1 MRMMQKRTLTL
12 LLALCLLLSAAFAEA
27 PTAQPQTATPV
38 PATAQPVTPEPV
50 ATKSSETTVPA
61 ETKNTQ
67 PEVTDTQT
75 GDGRSTSAPTNAVPS
90 TEPEPDAGA
99 DTSAPTTSAAASP
112 SSGAT
117 PTPTPDGDAG
127 QTTDAPSPSSGAT
140 PTPTPDGDA
149 GQTTDA
155 PSPSSGATPTP
166 TPDGDAGQTTD
177 APSPSSGAT
186 PTPTPTSGTTPP
198 AQTGEGPAWYWDGE
212 QKRYGELEDLLTL
225 TGETIYIASDELFT
239 LTGEAALLAQEA
251 EFALDAEVF
260 PEEEEYILYISD
272 VGPNGETQEDTIY
285 LWVGK
290 EEDAPPTPTPST
302 EPEPTDP
309 VEIEAELLVVPE
321 MYRAGAWSST
331 TPSFTLSVVPDTLTG
346 YTFAISVDDG
356 GAQAVE
362 SPCVFSTEG
371 QHTLVFYLI
380 DASGA
385 QAARSTTYT
394 VWLDTAAPEAQAQFD
409 MQTGTLTVTA
419 TDAMS
424 GVDAISLDGGETW
437 QAMTA
442 AEDGTFVY
450 STPLTAQV
458 AAGELMVRD
467 AAGNCW
473 QSAESY
479 GVPGGMGGDF
489 GGMGGFGGGSFG
501 GGSFS
506 GGGSSGTTRTV
517 SHSSSSEEEAT
528 LYGAVAL
535 EVEEGDMFVLTLG
548 GEELPLTLTLDY
560 DANDSEDAY
569 SAFTAEL
576 AVWNGEEGDEDCD
589 TLILTASADAASLY
603 AFRWDFTGDVYKT
616 LLSSG
621 VQYLVLRVGDRVTA
635 LSTAGFTAGTAYN
648 TLKSEGAASSEFAYS
663 LWMGD
668 PDPAL
673 EMEVEAR
680 GERYLLEAGEGD
692 MYYYDVYT
700 GDMDMLNAAF
710 GAASQEER

>member
-1 MRMMQKRTLTL
+1 MRMMQKRTLAL

-27 PTAQPQTATPV
+27 PTAQPQPATPV

-50 ATKSSETTVPA
+50 ATKNAETTAPA

-67 PEVTDTQT
+67 PEVAVTQAA
-75 GDGRSTSAPTNAVPS
+75 DGGSTSAPTNAAVS
-90 TEPEPDAGA
+90 TEPDDGA
-99 DTSAPTTSAAASP
+99 NTTAPTTGATASP
-112 SSGAT
+112 A
-117 PTPTPDGDAG
+117 PDGNAG
-127 QTTDAPSPSSGAT
+127 QTTDG
-140 PTPTPDGDA
+140 
-149 GQTTDA
+149 
-155 PSPSSGATPTP
+155 
-166 TPDGDAGQTTD
+166 
-177 APSPSSGAT
+177 PSPSSGAT

-212 QKRYGELEDLLTL
+212 QKHYGELEDLLTL
-225 TGETIYIASDELFT
+225 TEETIYIASDELFT

-260 PEEEEYILYISD
+260 PEEENYILYISD

-285 LWVGK
+285 LWAGK

-331 TPSFTLSVVPDTLTG
+331 APSFTLTVVPDTLTG
-346 YTFAISVDDG
+346 YTFAVSVDDG
-356 GAQAVE
+356 EAQAVE
-362 SPCVFSTEG
+362 SPCVFTTEG

-424 GVDAISLDGGETW
+424 GVDAISLDGGKTW
-437 QAMTA
+437 QTMTA
-442 AEDGTFVY
+442 AEDGSFVY
-450 STPLTAQV
+450 SAPLTAQV

-589 TLILTASADAASLY
+589 TLILTASADAASPY

>member
-1 MRMMQKRTLTL
+1 MRMMQKRTLAL

-27 PTAQPQTATPV
+27 PTAQPQPATPV

-50 ATKSSETTVPA
+50 ATKNAETTAPA

-67 PEVTDTQT
+67 PEVAGTQT
-75 GDGRSTSAPTNAVPS
+75 GDGGSTSAPTSAAVS
-90 TEPEPDAGA
+90 TEPDDGA
-99 DTSAPTTSAAASP
+99 NTTAPTTGATASP
-112 SSGAT
+112 A
-117 PTPTPDGDAG
+117 PDGDAG

-140 PTPTPDGDA
+140 PTPTPSGDA
-149 GQTTDA
+149 GQTTDG
-155 PSPSSGATPTP
+155 PSPSSSATPTPDGEATPTP
-166 TPDGDAGQTTD
+166 TPSDE
-177 APSPSSGAT
+177 AT
-186 PTPTPTSGTTPP
+186 PTPTPTAGETTPAP
-198 AQTGEGPAWYWDGE
+198 VGEGPAWYWDGE
-212 QKRYGELEDLLTL
+212 QKHYGELEELLIL
-225 TGETIYIASDELFT
+225 TEETIYIASDELFT

-260 PEEEEYILYISD
+260 PEEENYILYISD

-285 LWVGK
+285 LWAGK

-331 TPSFTLSVVPDTLTG
+331 APSFTLTVVPDTLTG
-346 YTFAISVDDG
+346 YTFAVSVDDG
-356 GAQAVE
+356 EAQAVE
-362 SPCVFSTEG
+362 SPCVFTTEG

-589 TLILTASADAASLY
+589 TLILTASADAASPY

>member
-1 MRMMQKRTLTL
+1 MRMMQKRTLAL
-12 LLALCLLLSAAFAEA
+12 LLAVCLLLSAALAEA
-27 PTAQPQTATPV
+27 PAAETQPATPV

-67 PEVTDTQT
+67 TEVTGTQT
-75 GDGRSTSAPTNAVPS
+75 GDGRSTSAPTNAAPS

-99 DTSAPTTSAAASP
+99 DTSAPTTGATASPAPDGDAGQTTDGPSP

-117 PTPTPDGDAG
+117 ASPTPDGDAG
-127 QTTDAPSPSSGAT
+127 QTTDGPSPSSSATPTPDGEAT
-140 PTPTPDGDA
+140 PTPTPSDE
-149 GQTTDA
+149 
-155 PSPSSGATPTP
+155 
-166 TPDGDAGQTTD
+166 
-177 APSPSSGAT
+177 AT

-198 AQTGEGPAWYWDGE
+198 AQAGEGPAWYWDGE
-212 QKRYGELEDLLTL
+212 QKRYGELEELLLLTE
-225 TGETIYIASDELFT
+225 ETIYIASDELFT
-239 LTGEAALLAQEA
+239 LTGEAALMAQEA

-260 PEEEEYILYISD
+260 PEEENYILYISD

-285 LWVGK
+285 LWAGK
-290 EEDAPPTPTPST
+290 EEDAPPTPTPTPST

-321 MYRAGAWSST
+321 MYRAGAWSAT

-346 YTFAISVDDG
+346 YTFALSVDDG
-356 GAQAVE
+356 EAQAVE
-362 SPCVFSTEG
+362 SPCVFTTEG

-409 MQTGTLTVTA
+409 MQTGALTVTA
-419 TDAMS
+419 TDALS
-424 GVDAISLDGGETW
+424 GVDAISLDGGKTW

-442 AEDGTFVY
+442 AEDGSFVY
-450 STPLTAQV
+450 TAPLTAQV

-479 GVPGGMGGDF
+479 GVPGGMGGF
-489 GGMGGFGGGSFG
+489 GGGGFGGGSFSG
-501 GGSFS
+501 

-517 SHSSSSEEEAT
+517 SHSSGSEEEAT

-576 AVWNGEEGDEDCD
+576 AVWNGEEGDEADNEDLD
-589 TLILTASADAASLY
+589 TLILTASADAESPY

-648 TLKSEGAASSEFAYS
+648 TLKSEGRGQQRICLFPVDGRPGPGAGVGSGGARR
-663 LWMGD
+663 
-668 PDPAL
+668 AL
-673 EMEVEAR
+673 SA
-680 GERYLLEAGEGD
+680 
-692 MYYYDVYT
+692 
-700 GDMDMLNAAF
+700 
-710 GAASQEER
+710 

>member
-1 MRMMQKRTLTL
+1 MRMMQKRTLAL

-27 PTAQPQTATPV
+27 PTAQPQPATPV

-50 ATKSSETTVPA
+50 ATKNTETTAPA

-67 PEVTDTQT
+67 LEITGTQAA
-75 GDGRSTSAPTNAVPS
+75 DGGSTSAPTNAVPS

-166 TPDGDAGQTTD
+166 TP
-177 APSPSSGAT
+177 
-186 PTPTPTSGTTPP
+186 TSGTTPP

-212 QKRYGELEDLLTL
+212 QKHYGELEDLLTL
-225 TGETIYIASDELFT
+225 TGETIYIASGELFT

-272 VGPNGETQEDTIY
+272 VGPDGETQEDTIY
-285 LWVGK
+285 LWAGK

-331 TPSFTLSVVPDTLTG
+331 APSFTLTVVPDTLTG

-356 GAQAVE
+356 EAQAVE
-362 SPCVFSTEG
+362 SPCVFATEG

-419 TDAMS
+419 TDALS

-437 QAMTA
+437 QAMTV

-450 STPLTAQV
+450 SAPLTAQV

-501 GGSFS
+501 GGSFGGGSFSGGSFS

-517 SHSSSSEEEAT
+517 SHSSGSEEEAT

-576 AVWNGEEGDEDCD
+576 AVWNGEEGDKDCD
-589 TLILTASADAASLY
+589 TLILTASADAASPY

>member
-1 MRMMQKRTLTL
+1 MRMMQKRTLAL

-27 PTAQPQTATPV
+27 PTAQPQSATPV

-50 ATKSSETTVPA
+50 ATKNSETTAPA

-67 PEVTDTQT
+67 PEVAGTQAV
-75 GDGRSTSAPTNAVPS
+75 DGGSTSAPSNSAPS
-90 TEPEPDAGA
+90 TEPEPDDGA
-99 DTSAPTTSAAASP
+99 NTTAPTTGATASP
-112 SSGAT
+112 A
-117 PTPTPDGDAG
+117 PDGDAG
-127 QTTDAPSPSSGAT
+127 QTTDGPSPSSGAT
-140 PTPTPDGDA
+140 ASPTPDGNAGQTTDGPSPSSSATPTPDGE
-149 GQTTDA
+149 
-155 PSPSSGATPTP
+155 ATPTP
-166 TPDGDAGQTTD
+166 TPSDE
-177 APSPSSGAT
+177 AT
-186 PTPTPTSGTTPP
+186 PTPTPTAGETTPAP
-198 AQTGEGPAWYWDGE
+198 AGEGPAWYWDGE
-212 QKRYGELEDLLTL
+212 QKHYGELEELLLLTE
-225 TGETIYIASDELFT
+225 ETIYIASDELFT

-260 PEEEEYILYISD
+260 PEEEYILYISD
-272 VGPNGETQEDTIY
+272 VGPDGETQEDTVY
-285 LWVGK
+285 LWAGK
-290 EEDAPPTPTPST
+290 EEDAPPTPST

-346 YTFAISVDDG
+346 YTFAVSVDDG
-356 GAQAVE
+356 EAQAVE
-362 SPCVFSTEG
+362 SPCVFTTEG

-419 TDAMS
+419 TDATS
-424 GVDAISLDGGETW
+424 GVDAISLDGGKTW

-450 STPLTAQV
+450 SAPLTAQV

-479 GVPGGMGGDF
+479 GVPGGMGG
-489 GGMGGFGGGSFG
+489 FGGGSFG

-517 SHSSSSEEEAT
+517 SHSSGSEEEAT

-589 TLILTASADAASLY
+589 TLILTASADAASPY

>member
-1 MRMMQKRTLTL
+1 MRMMQKRTLAL

-27 PTAQPQTATPV
+27 PTAQPQSATPV

-50 ATKSSETTVPA
+50 ATKNTETTAPA

-67 PEVTDTQT
+67 PEVAGTQAA
-75 GDGRSTSAPTNAVPS
+75 DGGSTSAPTNSAPS
-90 TEPEPDAGA
+90 TEPEPDDGA
-99 DTSAPTTSAAASP
+99 NTTAPTT
-112 SSGAT
+112 GAT
-117 PTPTPDGDAG
+117 ASPTPDGDAG
-127 QTTDAPSPSSGAT
+127 QTTDGPSPSSGAT
-140 PTPTPDGDA
+140 ASPTPDGDA
-149 GQTTDA
+149 GQTTDG
-155 PSPSSGATPTP
+155 PSPSSSATPTPDGEATPTP
-166 TPDGDAGQTTD
+166 T
-177 APSPSSGAT
+177 SSDEAT
-186 PTPTPTSGTTPP
+186 PTPTPTAGETTPVP
-198 AQTGEGPAWYWDGE
+198 VGEGPAWYWDGE
-212 QKRYGELEDLLTL
+212 QKHYGELEELLLLTE
-225 TGETIYIASDELFT
+225 ETIYIASDELFT

-260 PEEEEYILYISD
+260 PEEENYILYISD

-285 LWVGK
+285 LWAGK

-309 VEIEAELLVVPE
+309 VEVEAELLVVPE

-346 YTFAISVDDG
+346 YTFAVSVDDG

-362 SPCVFSTEG
+362 SPCVFTTEG

-394 VWLDTAAPEAQAQFD
+394 VWLDTATPEAQAQFD
-409 MQTGTLTVTA
+409 MQTGTLTATA
-419 TDAMS
+419 TDALS

-450 STPLTAQV
+450 SAPLTAQV

-467 AAGNCW
+467 AAGKCW

-479 GVPGGMGGDF
+479 GVPGSMGGDF
-489 GGMGGFGGGSFG
+489 GGMGGFGGGGFG

-517 SHSSSSEEEAT
+517 SHSSGSEEEAT

-576 AVWNGEEGDEDCD
+576 AVWNGEEGDEADNEDLD
-589 TLILTASADAASLY
+589 TLILTASADAESPY

>member
-1 MRMMQKRTLTL
+1 MRMMQKRTLAL

-27 PTAQPQTATPV
+27 PTAQPQPATPV

-50 ATKSSETTVPA
+50 ATKNAETTAPA

-67 PEVTDTQT
+67 PEVAVTQAA
-75 GDGRSTSAPTNAVPS
+75 DGGSTSAPTNAAVS
-90 TEPEPDAGA
+90 TEPDDGA
-99 DTSAPTTSAAASP
+99 NTTAPTTGATASPAPDGDAGQTTDGPSP

-117 PTPTPDGDAG
+117 ASPTPDGDAG
-127 QTTDAPSPSSGAT
+127 QTTDGPSPSSSATPTPDGEAT
-140 PTPTPDGDA
+140 PTPTPSDE
-149 GQTTDA
+149 
-155 PSPSSGATPTP
+155 
-166 TPDGDAGQTTD
+166 
-177 APSPSSGAT
+177 AT
-186 PTPTPTSGTTPP
+186 PTPTPTAGETTPAP
-198 AQTGEGPAWYWDGE
+198 VGEGPAWYWDGE
-212 QKRYGELEDLLTL
+212 QKHYGELEELLIL
-225 TGETIYIASDELFT
+225 TEETIYIASDELFT

-260 PEEEEYILYISD
+260 PEEENYILYISD

-285 LWVGK
+285 LWAGK

-331 TPSFTLSVVPDTLTG
+331 APSFTLTVVPDTLTG
-346 YTFAISVDDG
+346 YTFAVSVDDG
-356 GAQAVE
+356 EAQAVE
-362 SPCVFSTEG
+362 SPCVFTTEG

-409 MQTGTLTVTA
+409 MQTGALTVTA
-419 TDAMS
+419 TDATS
-424 GVDAISLDGGETW
+424 GVDAISLDGGKTW

-450 STPLTAQV
+450 SAPLTAQV

-517 SHSSSSEEEAT
+517 SHSSGSEEEAT

-589 TLILTASADAASLY
+589 TLILTASADAASPY

>member
-1 MRMMQKRTLTL
+1 MRMMQKRTLAL

-27 PTAQPQTATPV
+27 PTAQPQPATPV

-99 DTSAPTTSAAASP
+99 DTSAPTTNAAA
-112 SSGAT
+112 
-117 PTPTPDGDAG
+117 
-127 QTTDAPSPSSGAT
+127 
-140 PTPTPDGDA
+140 
-149 GQTTDA
+149 
-155 PSPSSGATPTP
+155 SPSSGATPTP

-212 QKRYGELEDLLTL
+212 QKHYGELEELLPL
-225 TGETIYIASDELFT
+225 TEETIYIASDELFT

-260 PEEEEYILYISD
+260 PEEEYILYISD
-272 VGPNGETQEDTIY
+272 VGPDGETQEDTIY
-285 LWVGK
+285 LWAGK

-346 YTFAISVDDG
+346 YTFAVSVDDG
-356 GAQAVE
+356 EAQAVE
-362 SPCVFSTEG
+362 SPCVFTTEG

-409 MQTGTLTVTA
+409 MQTGALTVTA
-419 TDAMS
+419 TDATS
-424 GVDAISLDGGETW
+424 GVDAISLDGGKTW
-437 QAMTA
+437 QTMTA
-442 AEDGTFVY
+442 AEDGSFVY
-450 STPLTAQV
+450 SAPLTAQV

-479 GVPGGMGGDF
+479 GVPGS
-489 GGMGGFGGGSFG
+489 MGGFGGGGFG

-517 SHSSSSEEEAT
+517 SHSSGSEEEAT

-535 EVEEGDMFVLTLG
+535 EVDEGDMFVLTLG

-589 TLILTASADAASLY
+589 TLILTASADAASPY

-680 GERYLLEAGEGD
+680 GERYLLKAGEGD

>member
-1 MRMMQKRTLTL
+1 MRMMQKRTLAL
-12 LLALCLLLSAAFAEA
+12 LLAVCLLLSAALAEA
-27 PTAQPQTATPV
+27 PAAETQPATPV

-50 ATKSSETTVPA
+50 ATKNAETTAPA

-67 PEVTDTQT
+67 PEVAVTQAA
-75 GDGRSTSAPTNAVPS
+75 DGGSTSAPTNAAVS
-90 TEPEPDAGA
+90 TEPDDGA
-99 DTSAPTTSAAASP
+99 NTTAPTTGATASP
-112 SSGAT
+112 A
-117 PTPTPDGDAG
+117 PDGNAG
-127 QTTDAPSPSSGAT
+127 QTTDGPSPSSGAT
-140 PTPTPDGDA
+140 PTPTPSGDA
-149 GQTTDA
+149 GQTTDG
-155 PSPSSGATPTP
+155 PSPSSSATPTPDGEATPTP
-166 TPDGDAGQTTD
+166 TPSDE
-177 APSPSSGAT
+177 AT
-186 PTPTPTSGTTPP
+186 PTPTPTAGETTPAP
-198 AQTGEGPAWYWDGE
+198 VGEGPAWYWDGE
-212 QKRYGELEDLLTL
+212 QKHYGELEDLLTL
-225 TGETIYIASDELFT
+225 TEETIYIASDELFT

-260 PEEEEYILYISD
+260 PEEENYILYISD

-285 LWVGK
+285 LWAGK

-331 TPSFTLSVVPDTLTG
+331 APSFTLTVVPDTLTG
-346 YTFAISVDDG
+346 YTFAVSVDDG
-356 GAQAVE
+356 EAQAVE
-362 SPCVFSTEG
+362 SPCVFTTEG

-409 MQTGTLTVTA
+409 MQTGALTVTA
-419 TDAMS
+419 TDAIS
-424 GVDAISLDGGETW
+424 GVDAISLDGGKTW
-437 QAMTA
+437 QTMTA
-442 AEDGTFVY
+442 AEDGSFVY
-450 STPLTAQV
+450 SAPLTAQV

-489 GGMGGFGGGSFG
+489 GGMGSMGGGF

-506 GGGSSGTTRTV
+506 GGSGGSSGTTRTV
-517 SHSSSSEEEAT
+517 SHSSGSEEETTA
-528 LYGAVAL
+528 YGAVAL
-535 EVEEGDMFVLTLG
+535 EVEDTSMFALALG
-548 GEELPLTLTLDY
+548 GETLPLTLTLDY
-560 DANDSEDAY
+560 EAGGDGNTAA
-569 SAFTAEL
+569 AFTAEL

-589 TLILTASADAASLY
+589 TLILTAPDNGAESPY
-603 AFRWDFTGDVYKT
+603 AYRWDFTGDVYKT
-616 LLSSG
+616 LFNSG

>member
-1 MRMMQKRTLTL
+1 MRMMQKQTLSL

-27 PTAQPQTATPV
+27 PTAQPQSATPV

-50 ATKSSETTVPA
+50 ATKNAETTAPA

-67 PEVTDTQT
+67 PEVAGRQAA
-75 GDGRSTSAPTNAVPS
+75 DGGSTSAPTSAAVS
-90 TEPEPDAGA
+90 TEPDDGA
-99 DTSAPTTSAAASP
+99 NTTAPTTGATASPAPDGDTGQTTDGPSP
-112 SSGAT
+112 SSSATPTPDGEAT
-117 PTPTPDGDAG
+117 PTPTPSDE
-127 QTTDAPSPSSGAT
+127 
-140 PTPTPDGDA
+140 
-149 GQTTDA
+149 
-155 PSPSSGATPTP
+155 
-166 TPDGDAGQTTD
+166 
-177 APSPSSGAT
+177 AT
-186 PTPTPTSGTTPP
+186 PTPTPTAGETTPAP
-198 AQTGEGPAWYWDGE
+198 VGEGPAWYWDGE
-212 QKRYGELEDLLTL
+212 QKHYGELEELLLLTE
-225 TGETIYIASDELFT
+225 ETIYIASDELFT

-260 PEEEEYILYISD
+260 PEEENYILYISD

-285 LWVGK
+285 LWAGK

-346 YTFAISVDDG
+346 YTFALSVDDG
-356 GAQAVE
+356 EAQAVE
-362 SPCVFSTEG
+362 SPCVFTTEG

-394 VWLDTAAPEAQAQFD
+394 VWLDTATPEAQAQFD

-419 TDAMS
+419 TDATS
-424 GVDAISLDGGETW
+424 GVDAISLDGGKTW

-450 STPLTAQV
+450 SAPLTAQV

-489 GGMGGFGGGSFG
+489 GGMGGFGGGSFSG
-501 GGSFS
+501 G

-517 SHSSSSEEEAT
+517 SHSSGSEEEAT

-569 SAFTAEL
+569 SSFTAEL

-589 TLILTASADAASLY
+589 TLILTASADAASPY

-663 LWMGD
+663 LRMGD

>member
-1 MRMMQKRTLTL
+1 MRSMQKRLV
-12 LLALCLLLSAAFAEA
+12 ALIAAACLLLSGLAVSTFAEEPAAA
-27 PTAQPQTATPV
+27 PTQNVTPAPTTVQPPAPEPTAAQETATET
-38 PATAQPVTPEPV
+38 PAQNDAPASPEL
-50 ATKSSETTVPA
+50 KSSAAPTSAAT
-61 ETKNTQ
+61 
-67 PEVTDTQT
+67 TDT
-75 GDGRSTSAPTNAVPS
+75 STTP
-90 TEPEPDAGA
+90 
-99 DTSAPTTSAAASP
+99 TSAPTTDTSAAPTSAPTADASAAPTAAPTTDASAAPTAGTETPTPAPGAEGSP
-112 SSGAT
+112 SPDPDAT
-117 PTPTPDGDAG
+117 PTPTPEAG
-127 QTTDAPSPSSGAT
+127 EVTPAPVS
-140 PTPTPDGDA
+140 
-149 GQTTDA
+149 
-155 PSPSSGATPTP
+155 
-166 TPDGDAGQTTD
+166 
-177 APSPSSGAT
+177 
-186 PTPTPTSGTTPP
+186 
-198 AQTGEGPAWYWDGE
+198 EGPAWYWDGE
-212 QKRYGELEDLLTL
+212 QKRYGELEELLLLTE
-225 TGETIYIASDELFT
+225 ETIYIASDELFT

-260 PEEEEYILYISD
+260 PEEENYILYISD

-285 LWVGK
+285 LWAGK

-346 YTFAISVDDG
+346 YTFAVSVDDG
-356 GAQAVE
+356 EAQAVE
-362 SPCVFSTEG
+362 SPCVFTTEG

-419 TDAMS
+419 TDATS
-424 GVDAISLDGGETW
+424 GVDAISLDGGKTW
-437 QAMTA
+437 QTMTA
-442 AEDGTFVY
+442 AEDGSFVY
-450 STPLTAQV
+450 SAPLTAQV

-467 AAGNCW
+467 AAGNYW

-479 GVPGGMGGDF
+479 GVPGGMGG
-489 GGMGGFGGGSFG
+489 FGGGGFG

-517 SHSSSSEEEAT
+517 SHSSGSEEEAT

-548 GEELPLTLTLDY
+548 GEQLPLTLTLDY

-589 TLILTASADAASLY
+589 TLILTASADAASPY

-680 GERYLLEAGEGD
+680 GERYLLKAGEGD

>member
-1 MRMMQKRTLTL
+1 MRMMQKRTLAL
-12 LLALCLLLSAAFAEA
+12 LLAVCLLLSAALAEA
-27 PTAQPQTATPV
+27 PTAQPQPATPV

-50 ATKSSETTVPA
+50 ATKNAETTAPA

-67 PEVTDTQT
+67 PEVAVTQAA
-75 GDGRSTSAPTNAVPS
+75 DGGSTSAPTNAAVS
-90 TEPEPDAGA
+90 TEPDDGA
-99 DTSAPTTSAAASP
+99 NTTAPTTGATASP
-112 SSGAT
+112 A
-117 PTPTPDGDAG
+117 PDGNAG
-127 QTTDAPSPSSGAT
+127 QTTDGPSPSSGAT
-140 PTPTPDGDA
+140 PTPTPSGDA
-149 GQTTDA
+149 GQTTDG
-155 PSPSSGATPTP
+155 PSPSSSATPTPDGEATPTP
-166 TPDGDAGQTTD
+166 TPSDE
-177 APSPSSGAT
+177 AT
-186 PTPTPTSGTTPP
+186 PTPTPTAGETTPAP
-198 AQTGEGPAWYWDGE
+198 VGEGPAWYWDGE
-212 QKRYGELEDLLTL
+212 QKHYGELEDLLTL
-225 TGETIYIASDELFT
+225 TEETIYIASDELFT

-260 PEEEEYILYISD
+260 PEEENYILYISD

-285 LWVGK
+285 LWAGK
-290 EEDAPPTPTPST
+290 EEDAPPEPTASA

-309 VEIEAELLVVPE
+309 VEVEAELLVVPE
-321 MYRAGAWSST
+321 MYRAGAWSAT
-331 TPSFTLSVVPDTLTG
+331 APSFTLSVVPDTLTG
-346 YTFAISVDDG
+346 YTFAVSVDDG
-356 GAQAVE
+356 EAQAVE
-362 SPCVFSTEG
+362 SPYTFSTEG

-409 MQTGTLTVTA
+409 MQTGALTVTA
-419 TDAMS
+419 TDAIS
-424 GVDAISLDGGETW
+424 GVDAISLDGGKTW
-437 QAMTA
+437 QTMTA
-442 AEDGTFVY
+442 AEDGSFVY
-450 STPLTAQV
+450 SAPLTAQV

-589 TLILTASADAASLY
+589 TLILTASADAASPY

-616 LLSSG
+616 LLNSG

>member
-1 MRMMQKRTLTL
+1 MRMMQKRTLAL

-27 PTAQPQTATPV
+27 PTAQPQSATPV

-50 ATKSSETTVPA
+50 ATKNSETTAPA

-67 PEVTDTQT
+67 PEVAGTQAV
-75 GDGRSTSAPTNAVPS
+75 DGGSTSAPSNSAPS
-90 TEPEPDAGA
+90 TEPEPDDGA
-99 DTSAPTTSAAASP
+99 NTTAPTTGATASP
-112 SSGAT
+112 A
-117 PTPTPDGDAG
+117 PDGDAG
-127 QTTDAPSPSSGAT
+127 QTTDGPSPSSGAT
-140 PTPTPDGDA
+140 ASPTPDGNAGQTTDGPSPSSSATPTPDGE
-149 GQTTDA
+149 
-155 PSPSSGATPTP
+155 ATPTP
-166 TPDGDAGQTTD
+166 TPSDE
-177 APSPSSGAT
+177 AT
-186 PTPTPTSGTTPP
+186 PTPTPTAGETTPAP
-198 AQTGEGPAWYWDGE
+198 AGEGPAWYWDGE
-212 QKRYGELEDLLTL
+212 QKHYGELEELLLLTE
-225 TGETIYIASDELFT
+225 ETIYIASDELFT

-260 PEEEEYILYISD
+260 PEEEYILYISD

-285 LWVGK
+285 LWAGK

-331 TPSFTLSVVPDTLTG
+331 APSFTLTVVPDTLTG
-346 YTFAISVDDG
+346 YTFALSVDDG

-362 SPCVFSTEG
+362 SPCVFTTEG

-409 MQTGTLTVTA
+409 MQTGALTVTA
-419 TDAMS
+419 TDAIS
-424 GVDAISLDGGETW
+424 GVDAISLDGGKTW
-437 QAMTA
+437 QTMTA
-442 AEDGTFVY
+442 AEDGSFVY
-450 STPLTAQV
+450 TAPLTAQV

-489 GGMGGFGGGSFG
+489 GGMGGFGGGSFSGMGGFSG
-501 GGSFS
+501 GGFS

-517 SHSSSSEEEAT
+517 SHSSGSEEEAT

-589 TLILTASADAASLY
+589 TLILTASADAASPY

-621 VQYLVLRVGDRVTA
+621 VQYLVLRVGERVTA

>member
-1 MRMMQKRTLTL
+1 MRMMQKRTLAL
-12 LLALCLLLSAAFAEA
+12 LLAVCLLLSAALAEA
-27 PTAQPQTATPV
+27 PAAETQPATPV

-50 ATKSSETTVPA
+50 ATKSSETKTATEPA
-61 ETKNTQ
+61 QTENTQPTTAATQTENTQPTAAATQTENTQ
-67 PEVTDTQT
+67 PEADVTQPA
-75 GDGRSTSAPTNAVPS
+75 DGQP
-90 TEPEPDAGA
+90 
-99 DTSAPTTSAAASP
+99 
-112 SSGAT
+112 T

-127 QTTDAPSPSSGAT
+127 QTTDAPSGDAT
-140 PTPTPDGDA
+140 STPTPDGDA
-149 GQTTDA
+149 DQATDA
-155 PSPSSGATPTP
+155 
-166 TPDGDAGQTTD
+166 
-177 APSPSSGAT
+177 PSSGAT
-186 PTPTPTSGTTPP
+186 PTPTPTSGETPP
-198 AQTGEGPAWYWDGE
+198 AQAGEGPAWYRDGE
-212 QKRYGELEDLLTL
+212 QKHYGELEELLRL
-225 TGETIYIASDELFT
+225 TKDTIYIASDELFT

-251 EFALDAEVF
+251 DLTLDADVF
-260 PEEEEYILYISD
+260 PEEENYILYISD
-272 VGPNGETQEDTIY
+272 VGPDGETQEDTIY
-285 LWVGK
+285 LWAGK
-290 EEDAPPTPTPST
+290 EEDAPPEPTASA

-309 VEIEAELLVVPE
+309 VEVEAELLVVPE
-321 MYRAGAWSST
+321 MYRAGAWSAT
-331 TPSFTLSVVPDTLTG
+331 APSFTLSVVPDTLTG
-346 YTFAISVDDG
+346 YTFAVSVDDG
-356 GAQAVE
+356 EAQAVE
-362 SPCVFSTEG
+362 GPYTFSTEG

-419 TDAMS
+419 TDALS

-450 STPLTAQV
+450 SAPLTAQV

-467 AAGNCW
+467 ATGNCW

-489 GGMGGFGGGSFG
+489 GGMGGFGGGSFSG
-501 GGSFS
+501 G

-517 SHSSSSEEEAT
+517 SHSSGSEEEAT

-576 AVWNGEEGDEDCD
+576 AVWNGEESDETDNEDLD
-589 TLILTASADAASLY
+589 TLILTASADAASPY

-680 GERYLLEAGEGD
+680 GERYLLKAGEGD